1 MKSNKEN
8 ALELLNELKKY
19 INNRMIVENLETDI
33 EIKYKRIMPKKT
45 SSPLSKD
52 QLLEK
57 IKKRVFNCKECE
69 LYKTKTNYVFG
80 EGSSDAELMFIGEA
94 PGYNED
100 VKGKPFVGRAG
111 QLLEK
116 MLNAMGLSREKVFIA
131 NILKCR
137 PPKNRNPQ
145 SGEVFACT
153 GYLVKQIE
161 VIQPKVICS
170 LGLFAGQFLL
180 DNPMVKMGDIRGGKF
195 EYNGITVIPTYHPAY
210 LLRSPSQKKV
220 VWQDMIQVMK
230 LLGMKNKWTE

>member
-1 MKSNKEN
+1 MKSNKKE

-19 INNRMIVENLETDI
+19 INNRMIVENLKTDI
-33 EIKYKRIMPKKT
+33 EIKYKRIRQEKPI
-45 SSPLSKD
+45 SDLSKN
-52 QLLEK
+52 QRLEQVK
-57 IKKRVFNCKECE
+57 EKVFDCKGCE

-111 QLLEK
+111 KLLDK
-116 MLNAMGLSREKVFIA
+116 MLDAMGLSRQKVFIA

-137 PPKNRNPQ
+137 PPQNRNPQ
-145 SGEVFACT
+145 SDEVSACT

-161 VIQPKVICS
+161 IIKPKIICS

-180 DNPMVKMGDIRGGKF
+180 DNPMVKMGDIRGEKF
-195 EYNGITVIPTYHPAY
+195 EYNGILVIPTYHPAY

-220 VWQDMIQVMK
+220 VWQDMIQIMK